1 MKTEE
6 KSYYTMSYYE
16 VNNQKE
22 GTYSET
28 YKQNGKT
35 KLEGNYVKG
44 LKEGIWKYYNIAGSL
59 VKEETYKN
67 DLLNGPVTE
76 YEQDKIKQIENY
88 LDGEKDG
95 ISQKFTGNGY
105 VAEKQTYKKGKMI
118 ARSAYYPGGELKS
131 EMVIPA
137 DKNKTYQLKQY
148 FRSGKPEVL
157 SIMKD
162 DECLKSIQYYE
173 SGQIE
178 TVHERVDGEFKL
190 TQKFSPTGEKL
201 SVTCNC

>member
-1 MKTEE
+1 
-6 KSYYTMSYYE
+6 

-22 GTYSET
+22 GKYSEI

-44 LKEGIWKYYNIAGSL
+44 LKEGIWKYYNIKGSL

-76 YEQDKIKQIENY
+76 YEQDKIQQIENY
-88 LDGEKDG
+88 LNGEKDG
-95 ISQKFTGNGY
+95 ISQKFVGNGY
-105 VAEKQTYKKGKMI
+105 LSEKQTYKKGKLT
-118 ARSAYYPGGELKS
+118 ARHSYYPDGELKS
-131 EMVIPA
+131 ETIIPL

-148 FRSGKPEVL
+148 FKSGKIQVL
-157 SIMKD
+157 STLKN

-173 SGQIE
+173 TGQIE
-178 TVHERVDGEFKL
+178 TVHEVVDGEFKL